1 MALSAEL
8 QQTYRERL
16 EQERASV
23 RSELENLGNEVA
35 ILGEDQQVEG
45 SVGNHDADN
54 ATDVMEQQRNMAM
67 MNTLEERQRD
77 IERALARLDAGTY
90 GICERCGKAIAP
102 ERLEALPF
110 VTLCIAD
117 QEIDDQQRRPTM
129 Q

>member
-1 MALSAEL
+1 MALSAKL

-16 EQERASV
+16 EQEHASV
-23 RSELENLGNEVA
+23 QTEIENLGNEVA

-45 SVGNHDADN
+45 SFGNHDADN
-54 ATDVMEQQRNMAM
+54 ATDVMEQQRNMAL
-67 MNTLEERQRD
+67 MNMLEERQRD
-77 IERALARLDAGTY
+77 IDRALARLDAGKY

-110 VTLCIAD
+110 VTLCIDD
-117 QEIDDQQRRPTM
+117 QEIEDQQHRQNM

>member
-1 MALSAEL
+1 MALSVEL

>member
-1 MALSAEL
+1 MALSAKL

-16 EQERASV
+16 EQERVSV
-23 RSELENLGNEVA
+23 QSEIENLGNEVA

-45 SVGNHDADN
+45 SFGNHDADN

-67 MNTLEERQRD
+67 INTLEERQRD
-77 IERALARLDAGTY
+77 IDRALVRLDEGKY

-110 VTLCIAD
+110 VTLCIDD
-117 QEIDDQQRRPTM
+117 QEIEDQQRRPNM

>member
-1 MALSAEL
+1 MALSAKL

-16 EQERASV
+16 EQEHASV
-23 RSELENLGNEVA
+23 QTEIENLGNEVA

-45 SVGNHDADN
+45 SFGNHDADN
-54 ATDVMEQQRNMAM
+54 ATDVMEQQRNMAL
-67 MNTLEERQRD
+67 MNMLEERQRD
-77 IERALARLDAGTY
+77 IDRALARLDAGKY

-110 VTLCIAD
+110 VILC
-117 QEIDDQQRRPTM
+117 IDDQEVEDQQHRQNM

>member
-1 MALSAEL
+1 MALSAKL

-16 EQERASV
+16 EQERAAV
-23 RSELENLGNEVA
+23 QSEIDNLGNEVA
-35 ILGEDQQVEG
+35 ILGEDQRVEG
-45 SVGNHDADN
+45 SFGNHDADN

-77 IERALARLDAGTY
+77 IDRALARLEAGQY
-90 GICERCGKAIAP
+90 GICERCGKEIAP
-102 ERLEALPF
+102 GRLEALPF
-110 VTLCIAD
+110 VTLCIDD

>member
-35 ILGEDQQVEG
+35 ILGEDQQIEG

-77 IERALARLDAGTY
+77 IERALARLDAGAY

>member
-1 MALSAEL
+1 MALSAKL

-16 EQERASV
+16 AQEHASV
-23 RSELENLGNEVA
+23 QTEIENLGNEVA

-45 SVGNHDADN
+45 SFGNHDADN
-54 ATDVMEQQRNMAM
+54 ATDVMEQQRNMAL

-77 IERALARLDAGTY
+77 IDRALARLDTGKY

-110 VTLCIAD
+110 VTLCIDD
-117 QEIDDQQRRPTM
+117 QEIEDQQRRPNM

>member
-1 MALSAEL
+1 MALSAKL

-16 EQERASV
+16 EQERANV
-23 RSELENLGNEVA
+23 QSEIENLGDEVA

-45 SVGNHDADN
+45 SFGNHDADN

-67 MNTLEERQRD
+67 MNMLEERQRD
-77 IERALARLDAGTY
+77 IERALVRLDEGKY

-110 VTLCIAD
+110 VTLCIDD
-117 QEIDDQQRRPTM
+117 QEIEDQQRRPNT

>member
-1 MALSAEL
+1 MALSAKL
-8 QQTYRERL
+8 KQTYRERL

-23 RSELENLGNEVA
+23 QSEIANLGNEVA

-45 SVGNHDADN
+45 SFGNHDADN
-54 ATDVMEQQRNMAM
+54 ATDVMEQQRNMAL

-77 IERALARLDAGTY
+77 IERALVRLEEGKY
-90 GICERCGKAIAP
+90 GICERCGKPIAP

-110 VTLCIAD
+110 VTLCIDD
-117 QEIDDQQRRPTM
+117 QALEDQQRRPTI

>member
-1 MALSAEL
+1 MALSAKL

-16 EQERASV
+16 EQEHASV
-23 RSELENLGNEVA
+23 QTEIENLGNEVA
-35 ILGEDQQVEG
+35 ILGEDQRVEG
-45 SVGNHDADN
+45 SFGNHDADN

-77 IERALARLDAGTY
+77 IDRALARLEAGQY
-90 GICERCGKAIAP
+90 GICERCGKEIAP
-102 ERLEALPF
+102 GRLEALPF
-110 VTLCIAD
+110 VTLCIDD